1 MKRKDTNAEAMP
13 SILQPDEHHL
23 TGTFVHVALIAV
35 LGVLAYSNTLQVPFQ
50 WDEDIFIKGSPVVKD
65 LGYFVDPERA
75 KGLELHGALR
85 SRYIGYLTFA
95 LNYSIGG
102 LDVTGYHLF
111 NIAVHI
117 LNALLVYALVLC
129 TFQTPFLRGG
139 VLYARA
145 YPIALLSSLLF
156 VSHPIQ
162 TEAVTYIFQRLAS
175 LAAFFSLLSLLAYVR
190 SRQSA
195 SRASA
200 IGFYAVSVVSAVL
213 AMKTK
218 ENAFTLPLV
227 IVLFEFLFF
236 TGRFQRRA
244 LALLPLL
251 LTLAIIPLTLAGT
264 DKPVG
269 DVISDIV
276 PATRGY
282 DGLSRGVYL
291 ITEFRVIVT
300 YLRLLALPI
309 DQNFDYDYPVFRSFS
324 DPQVLSSFLLL
335 LSIALLALYLLR
347 RSRTGERDAAVVAF
361 GIFWFFITLSV
372 ESSIVPIPMLINEYR
387 LYLPSVGAFL
397 AFSTGAFLLLET
409 LRSRR
414 ARSITRVA
422 LFTLPFVLSIAT
434 YQRNALWETRV
445 SLWEDVVRKS
455 PSLVYPRNN
464 LGIAYV
470 QAGRVDEAVRQFQAA
485 LAIKPDH
492 DTAHNNLGVIY
503 AQRGRWDEAMQA
515 FQAAL
520 RYNPDIVDAHNNIGL
535 LYLEKGLY
543 AEAERAF
550 RSAMR
555 MDPVYAKA
563 HYNLGVLFER
573 QGRVEEAAREFQKAL
588 RLDPSYTKA
597 RIGLQEL
604 SRRQH

>member
-1 MKRKDTNAEAMP
+1 
-13 SILQPDEHHL
+13 
-23 TGTFVHVALIAV
+23 
-35 LGVLAYSNTLQVPFQ
+35 
-50 WDEDIFIKGSPVVKD
+50 
-65 LGYFVDPERA
+65 
-75 KGLELHGALR
+75 
-85 SRYIGYLTFA
+85 
-95 LNYSIGG
+95 
-102 LDVTGYHLF
+102 
-111 NIAVHI
+111 
-117 LNALLVYALVLC
+117 VYALVLC

-324 DPQVLSSFLLL
+324 DPQVQSSL
-335 LSIALLALYLLR
+335 
-347 RSRTGERDAAVVAF
+347 RDAAVVAF

-503 AQRGRWDEAMQA
+503 AQQGRWDEAIQA

-520 RYNPDIVDAHNNIGL
+520 RYNPDVVDAHNNIGL
-535 LYLEKGLY
+535 VYLEKDLY
-543 AEAERAF
+543 AEAERSF
-550 RSAMR
+550 RTAIR
-555 MDPVYAKA
+555 MSPVYAKA

-573 QGRVEEAAREFQKAL
+573 QGRVEEAALEFRTAL
-588 RLDPSYTKA
+588 QLDPGYAKA
-597 RIGLQEL
+597 RIGLEEL
-604 SRRQH
+604 SRRRH